1 MAHSRH
7 EFSNGRVA
15 AVTLSDFACTAGEI
29 RFTIHMAREEG
40 GGKISQ
46 CIPVSLLEE
55 TIGFD
60 AIYGKAGSG
69 RDFNESLLITK
80 SGSDDEYT
88 ITMPVIAKDEPVIV
102 MPTADYL
109 AFARKALGEAASD
122 SA

>member
-7 EFSNGRVA
+7 ESDNGRTA
-15 AVTLSDFACTAGEI
+15 ILTDFLCSAGEI
-29 RFTIHMAREEG
+29 TFAIRMAKAEG

-60 AIYGKAGSG
+60 GVYGKAGSG
-69 RDFNESLLITK
+69 RVHNESLLITK
-80 SGSDDEYT
+80 SGVRDEYT
-88 ITMPVIAKDEPVIV
+88 ITMPVISRDEPVMV
-102 MPTADYL
+102 MKTADYL
-109 AFARKALGEAASD
+109 AFARHALDELAAKK

>member
-1 MAHSRH
+1 MAHSIF
-7 EFSNGRVA
+7 EAGNGRT
-15 AVTLSDFACTAGEI
+15 AVLTDFLCSAGEI
-29 RFTIHMAREEG
+29 TFAIRMAKEEG

-60 AIYGKAGSG
+60 GIYGKAGSG

-80 SGSDDEYT
+80 SGVRDEYT
-88 ITMPVIAKDEPVIV
+88 ITMPVISKDEPVIV
-102 MPTADYL
+102 IPTEDYL
-109 AFARKALGEAASD
+109 AFARKALDGLTAEK